1 MSESPT
7 RLHNFARVRFDQQL
21 PVIQVSQNKLEATQ
35 RFSQGQCVLV
45 EEVIALSL
53 ELGMLLLLENKDDI
67 SSGSI
72 RLHTSTRQLE
82 PKVAHIS

>member
-1 MSESPT
+1 
-7 RLHNFARVRFDQQL
+7 
-21 PVIQVSQNKLEATQ
+21 
-35 RFSQGQCVLV
+35 
-45 EEVIALSL
+45 
-53 ELGMLLLLENKDDI
+53 MLLLLENKDDI